1 MELRQLEH
9 FVAVAEEKSFTR
21 AARRM
26 NIVQSGLSMSIRALE
41 EEVGTKLFE
50 RSARGVVLTPAGQAM
65 LPEARRA
72 IEAVDSARVA
82 VDATQ
87 GLLRGNL
94 TIGIA
99 QAADPGR
106 TARLIG
112 RFHDDYPGVV
122 VKVIQDPATDLIDGV
137 SSGAIDLALCGKP
150 LNVKAPITAISLMR
164 APFVLA
170 CGPKHPV
177 ALRDR
182 VTLKDLADERFIDMN
197 SGWVSRQL
205 TDRAFGQAGIKR
217 NIVCELDDVLLLMQM
232 VEEGLGVAIMPGIST
247 RINAGLKSVPIHPP
261 LPEWHFV
268 AAFLGPQP
276 SNDAARIF
284 LGMATREWQN
294 RG

>member
-21 AARRM
+21 AAKRM

-50 RSARGVVLTPAGQAM
+50 RSARGVVMTAAGEAM

-72 IEAVDSARVA
+72 IQAVDSARVA

-87 GLLRGNL
+87 GLLRGSL

-106 TARLIG
+106 IARLLG

-122 VKVIQDPATDLIDGV
+122 VRVIQEPAAELIDGV
-137 SSGAIDLALCGKP
+137 GSGAIDLALCGKP
-150 LNVKAPITAISLMR
+150 LNMKAPITSITLLR

-170 CGPKHPV
+170 CGPKHSV
-177 ALRDR
+177 AARER
-182 VTLKDLADERFIDMN
+182 VTLKDLAGERFIDMN
-197 SGWVSRQL
+197 TGWASRQL

-232 VEEGLGVAIMPGIST
+232 VEEGLGVAIMPGVST
-247 RINAGLKSVPIHPP
+247 RLNAGLTNVPIHPA

-276 SNDAARIF
+276 ANDAARVF
-284 LGMATREWQN
+284 LGMATREWQS
-294 RG
+294 R